1 MCLDVIW
8 TSRTLNTGL
17 MLRKCI
23 KKQVLCCYPYC
34 CHLLTWKN
42 IRRQT
47 IVTLMSIQNVRSF
60 CVEKLAIQCA
70 VVGGMLVPQML
81 RDPHT
86 YLFQILRISSRNDC
100 GSCVSSSSSR
110 VVVVVVV
117 VVVVAVVVEEVV
129 VAVVEIV
136 VVSVASDRD
145 FFEVFLG
152 AFLSNTGR
160 PCYVIYPKPTQPP
173 SLNNVCYENQL
184 KNVLLKAFFYRPC
197 KGRQAFQNLSNDL
210 LEAF

>member
-1 MCLDVIW
+1 
-8 TSRTLNTGL
+8 
-17 MLRKCI
+17 
-23 KKQVLCCYPYC
+23 
-34 CHLLTWKN
+34 
-42 IRRQT
+42 
-47 IVTLMSIQNVRSF
+47 MSILNVRSF

-117 VVVVAVVVEEVV
+117 VVVVIVVVVVAVVVEEVV
-129 VAVVEIV
+129 VAVVVIV

-173 SLNNVCYENQL
+173 SRNNVCYENQL
-184 KNVLLKAFFYRPC
+184 KNVL
-197 KGRQAFQNLSNDL
+197 
-210 LEAF
+210 